1 MDWSPTLIH
10 MGMLLAHIP
19 FLPLLSKVS
28 QSVLSP
34 DKFSRIHKKTGCAFA
49 QPVYL
54 LSRFS
59 VIAESAF
66 SPEMSF
72 ITESHNTS
80 LPDVCKSS
88 VFFHLFPLLLC
99 IYFEKTFTHPVSQ
112 NRFIL
117 TLL

>member
-1 MDWSPTLIH
+1 MDRSPALIH

-34 DKFSRIHKKTGCAFA
+34 DKFSRIHKKQAAHLHNLFIFSIS
-49 QPVYL
+49 
-54 LSRFS
+54 LS
-59 VIAESAF
+59 VLAESAF

-80 LPDVCKSS
+80 LQDAFKSS
-88 VFFHLFPLLLC
+88 VFFP
-99 IYFEKTFTHPVSQ
+99 
-112 NRFIL
+112 
-117 TLL
+117 